1 MFSCI
6 GLKEMSED
14 TLQRVLLVCNM
25 LQALNMA
32 FNFALYCCVNSQFRR
47 TFAKLVDKLFRC
59 TPCGAHF
66 TLAEIS
72 LRDQYGVNRR
82 ETRSMIVDESAV

>member
-1 MFSCI
+1 MNQPCNI
-6 GLKEMSED
+6 T
-14 TLQRVLLVCNM
+14 TL
-25 LQALNMA
+25 
-32 FNFALYCCVNSQFRR
+32 
-47 TFAKLVDKLFRC
+47 KLFRC
-59 TPCGAHF
+59 ASCGAHF